1 MEQPAE
7 LKQELRDIIK
17 RNRWLTLS
25 TTSPKGTPQS
35 SLVVYASDG
44 HQLVILTGKK
54 TQKVKN
60 LARSPVAS
68 ITIPFYKNLLHRLIT
83 VAPPA
88 SIVFK
93 AEVEIIDFSD
103 EAVSD
108 FYQRTLGFKLPE
120 VVMEDSVWL
129 RLMLGGSVTCH
140 GVGVRL
146 FDLRDPEKAHKI
158 IHLNNR

>member
-129 RLMLGGSVTCH
+129 RIIPKGSATCH
-140 GVGVRL
+140 GVGVPL
-146 FDLRDPEKAHKI
+146 FELRDPEKAHKI
-158 IHLNNR
+158 IPLNR

>member
-1 MEQPAE
+1 MEQSAALE
-7 LKQELRDIIK
+7 QELRDIIK
-17 RNRWLTLS
+17 RNRWLILS
-25 TTSPKGTPQS
+25 TSSSKGTPQN

-44 HQLVILTGKK
+44 HQIIILTGKK

-60 LARSPVAS
+60 LVRNPVAS

-88 SIVFK
+88 SIVLK
-93 AEVEIIDFSD
+93 AYVEIIDFND
-103 EAVSD
+103 EAVSA
-108 FYQRTLGFKLPE
+108 FYQNVLGFKLPE
-120 VVMEDSVWL
+120 VAREDSVWL
-129 RLMLGGSVTCH
+129 RIEPRGSATCH

-158 IHLNNR
+158 IHLKNR